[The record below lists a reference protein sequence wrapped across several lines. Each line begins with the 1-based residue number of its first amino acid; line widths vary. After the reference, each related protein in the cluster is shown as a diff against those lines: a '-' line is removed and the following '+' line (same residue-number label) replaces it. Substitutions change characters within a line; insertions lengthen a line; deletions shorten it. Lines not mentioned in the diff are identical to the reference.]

1 MLKNIKNIQ
10 LNPPLFL
17 TIGFGILIF
26 VGACLLSLGIFTR
39 SGESIGFINALFT
52 AASASCVTGLVV
64 VNTAEF
70 WNVGGQI
77 IILIL
82 IQIGGLGIMTLATLF
97 PMIMRKRIGLTSRQ
111 IIREQLNVESF
122 SGIVKLLKYVIYFT
136 LTCELIGALLL
147 STVFIPEYGLLDG
160 VWKSIFHAISA
171 FCNAGFDIIGS
182 SIEPYKNNVIVN
194 FTIMALITIGGLG
207 FGVTSEI
214 LSRKGRKKYSTHTKL
229 VLLTSAILT
238 FGGGLIFFITEYTNT
253 GTMAGEGFFAKGMQ
267 SLFQSVIARTAGFN
281 SINLSAM
288 RDTSAFFMILLM
300 FAGGSP
306 GSTAGGL
313 KTTTVGVLFA
323 STFSLIRGENKTIL
337 FNKRVPTDTIL
348 KSLALV
354 IISSMLV
361 MIISLILT
369 VTENFAFIDVLFEV
383 VSAYAT
389 VGVTRGLTP
398 NLSTFGRILITLTM
412 YAGRIGPLTM
422 AFAFGKKRSKSRIDF
437 PDANISVG

>member
-17 TIGFGILIF
+17 TIGFGLLILI
-26 VGACLLSLGIFTR
+26 GGCLLSLGIFTR
-39 SGESIGFINALFT
+39 SGESIGFINAIFT
-52 AASASCVTGLVV
+52 AASATCVTGLVV

-111 IIREQLNVESF
+111 IIREQLNVDSF

-147 STVFIPEYGLLDG
+147 STVFVPQYGLLNG
-160 VWKSIFHAISA
+160 AWKSIFHAISA
-171 FCNAGFDIIGS
+171 FCNAGFDNIGN
-182 SIEPYKNNVIVN
+182 SIEPYRNNVIVN
-194 FTIMALITIGGLG
+194 FTLMALITIGGLG

-214 LSRKGRKKYSTHTKL
+214 LSGKGRKKYSTHTKL
-229 VLLTSAILT
+229 VLLTSAILSL
-238 FGGGLIFFITEYTNT
+238 GGGLIFFIAEYTNP
-253 GTMAGEGFFAKGMQ
+253 GTIGSEGFFAKGMQ
-267 SLFQSVIARTAGFN
+267 ALFQSVIARTAGFN
-281 SINLSAM
+281 SIDIGAM

-323 STFSLIRGENKTIL
+323 STFSIIRGENKTTL
-337 FNKRVPTDTIL
+337 FNKRVPTDIIL

-369 VTENFAFIDVLFEV
+369 VTEHFDFIDVLFEV
-383 VSAYAT
+383 VSAYGT
-389 VGVTRGLTP
+389 VGVSRGITP
-398 NLSTFGRILITLTM
+398 NLTAFGRILITLTM